1 MFNRE
6 VYLYSNI
13 SFKLSSVHDYRLILR
28 RMSNPKF
35 LISNK
40 KRKKKKKRKKQA
52 KLVERD
58 SGLTFEEA
66 ATLWE
71 REMELQMDTHAF
83 SCYVTAEESAVV
95 GKSKSSTIVCDLFR
109 LLHPM

>member
-40 KRKKKKKRKKQA
+40 KRKKKEEKK
-52 KLVERD
+52 
-58 SGLTFEEA
+58 EA
-66 ATLWE
+66 SETG
-71 REMELQMDTHAF
+71 RTRF
-83 SCYVTAEESAVV
+83 RTNIRRSCDAVRARN
-95 GKSKSSTIVCDLFR
+95 GAANGYTRIF
-109 LLHPM
+109 LLRNR